1 MSDFFQL
8 IKNTF
13 TKKYFQ
19 LAGRASRKEYL
30 SFNIFVFLLSYLIN
44 LLITFIKH
52 DIISLV
58 LSIISFFFLIYIAVP
73 AITITIRRIHDI
85 NLNTFFG
92 IIDIPILIVF
102 YLKGYYNVATIFS
115 VFTRLL
121 LILLKGTPT
130 TNKYGEPP
138 IN

>member
-30 SFNIFVFLLSYLIN
+30 NFNIFVFLLSYLIN
-44 LLITFIKH
+44 LLITFIKY

-73 AITITIRRIHDI
+73 AITITIRRIHDL

-92 IIDIPILIVF
+92 IIDIPILIVL

>member
-19 LAGRASRKEYL
+19 LAGRASRKEYH

-58 LSIISFFFLIYIAVP
+58 LSIISSGRA
-73 AITITIRRIHDI
+73 
-85 NLNTFFG
+85 
-92 IIDIPILIVF
+92 
-102 YLKGYYNVATIFS
+102 S
-115 VFTRLL
+115 
-121 LILLKGTPT
+121 
-130 TNKYGEPP
+130 
-138 IN
+138 